1 MRWLLRILI
10 ALAASGL
17 SVLFA
22 ATPAAGAVRADIT
35 LTISGD
41 GASGVTVL
49 ASYAADGRPFEQ
61 PLPLVLTG
69 TGDGRRT
76 IGPLQLQPAAEGR
89 GFYSAANILAP
100 GRWEVVV
107 TANQPQPLRAEAVIE
122 ARPAQTAPPPEE
134 VLAMPADSG
143 LPRWVWIAAVP
154 LAALLL
160 AGGFLLWHRRSAR
173 PTPARR

>member
-69 TGDGRRT
+69 TGDGGRT
-76 IGPLQLQPAAEGR
+76 IGPLQLQPAAEGS

-134 VLAMPADSG
+134 IVAAPASG
-143 LPRWVWIAAVP
+143 GVPRWVWIAAVP
-154 LAALLL
+154 LAALLVVT
-160 AGGFLLWHRRSAR
+160 AVGLLRRRS
-173 PTPARR
+173 TPARR